1 MSAGLFDDEEKDNA
15 DNGDL
20 DKLSVNPPVSRDDKK
35 DVRRRKKDKRRKQEV
50 CIILIMLNGFMGFSC
65 STWLRMKLK
74 SNLYMC
80 MNV

>member
-1 MSAGLFDDEEKDNA
+1 MSAGLFDDDNDDNA

-50 CIILIMLNGFMGFSC
+50 C
-65 STWLRMKLK
+65 T
-74 SNLYMC
+74 
-80 MNV
+80 